1 MNEAT
6 IRQWYDIFKGNK
18 DLVEIRILDPESKRS
33 YSGYFTDIETLL
45 REIKPYDK
53 CNLYFTLNVINQ
65 ACYSREQHDRISTK
79 PKSTTSDNDIVAR
92 KWCLID
98 IDCEESWRAQANIG
112 TVQVI
117 RGQDSDGEPLQSRRQ
132 RDSAQG

>member
-1 MNEAT
+1 MLAAFPVFILASRIKCKKYMNEAT

-18 DLVEIRILDPESKRS
+18 DLVEIRVLDPESKRS

-65 ACYSREQHDRISTK
+65 A
-79 PKSTTSDNDIVAR
+79 
-92 KWCLID
+92 
-98 IDCEESWRAQANIG
+98 
-112 TVQVI
+112 
-117 RGQDSDGEPLQSRRQ
+117 
-132 RDSAQG
+132 